1 MTLQSLNTS
10 PNSASSS
17 AVQNSVG
24 LDEATPRWFAVY
36 TLHKR
41 EKLVRKRLQEKQI
54 EAYVPL
60 LKYTR
65 RYTRKIKHVEL
76 PLING
81 YVFVKIAKKDY
92 VPVLETPDVLNFVRF
107 SRQLVAIP
115 EAEILILQRVTG
127 EGIEVDTQPLDQFQP
142 GDEVEIIAGNLT
154 GLRGKLLEQQHKNFL
169 IELTHLGLSLRIQVN
184 AKMLLKVTG

>member
-1 MTLQSLNTS
+1 MTLNSGS
-10 PNSASSS
+10 PAAANFAT
-17 AVQNSVG
+17 G
-24 LDEATPRWFAVY
+24 IDESTPRWFAVY

-41 EKLVRKRLQEKQI
+41 EKLVSKRLQEKGI
-54 EAYVPL
+54 TAYVPL

-81 YVFVKIAKKDY
+81 YVFVKIVKKDY
-92 VPVLETPDVLNFVRF
+92 VPVLETPDVLNYVRF
-107 SRQLVAIP
+107 NRQLIAIP
-115 EAEILILQRVTG
+115 DAEIHILQRVTG

-184 AKMLLKVTG
+184 ARMLMRVRG